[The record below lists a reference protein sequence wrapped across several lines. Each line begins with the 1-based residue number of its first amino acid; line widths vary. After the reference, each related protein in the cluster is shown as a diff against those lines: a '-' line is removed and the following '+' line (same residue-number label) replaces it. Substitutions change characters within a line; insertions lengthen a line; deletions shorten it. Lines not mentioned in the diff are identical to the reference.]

1 MSLGAILEPLV
12 VVSLLA
18 GGALVN
24 RNTSYNLATGASPVW
39 QQTGRRSSS
48 SRRRVDNPASPRD
61 LETGKS
67 PAEGDVLGL
76 GAWTWSSNSSTSSLT
91 DLTDDDQDP
100 TTRLRTLRFF
110 GWKRTVRTPNTEVF
124 RDRLLSRVLR
134 RFPFLVETWYWAL
147 IYWVYQLGRAFT
159 ALTLDDGT
167 VDVARKHALQVI
179 HLEQRLHIFL
189 ELPVQAWF
197 LKHPFIML
205 WTNRIYSFIHI
216 PGTIL
221 FLIILFYLTTTR
233 PTRKLQQAQSEG
245 VSPTRWSA
253 VLGRFGP
260 HIYEKRRRTMAM
272 CNLIAF
278 IVFTFWPCMPPRLL
292 SDPEYNG
299 EHAEESKGYGFV
311 DTVHGADGESSVWTS
326 NRFCNQY
333 AAMPSLHFGYSFLI
347 GLTIATAPVRGRM
360 WKRLA
365 IICTGMIYPAIILA
379 AIVATAN
386 HFILD
391 AVAGALV
398 CVTAWYGNGF
408 LLNLLPVEDYF
419 LWVLRMHKPEKTSLD
434 GKGPQLR
441 I

>member
-147 IYWVYQLGRAFT
+147 IYWVRASSFLTSPSLAMRMLTTKLAGLSARSCIYRPYPRRRDRRCRQKTCSPSHPPRAAPPHISRT
-159 ALTLDDGT
+159 ARASVVPETPVHYAMD
-167 VDVARKHALQVI
+167 
-179 HLEQRLHIFL
+179 EQNLLLHPYPWNDP
-189 ELPVQAWF
+189 LPHHPLLSHHNPAHPQAA
-197 LKHPFIML
+197 
-205 WTNRIYSFIHI
+205 T
-216 PGTIL
+216 GTI
-221 FLIILFYLTTTR
+221 
-233 PTRKLQQAQSEG
+233 
-245 VSPTRWSA
+245 
-253 VLGRFGP
+253 
-260 HIYEKRRRTMAM
+260 
-272 CNLIAF
+272 
-278 IVFTFWPCMPPRLL
+278 
-292 SDPEYNG
+292 
-299 EHAEESKGYGFV
+299 
-311 DTVHGADGESSVWTS
+311 
-326 NRFCNQY
+326 
-333 AAMPSLHFGYSFLI
+333 
-347 GLTIATAPVRGRM
+347 
-360 WKRLA
+360 
-365 IICTGMIYPAIILA
+365 
-379 AIVATAN
+379 
-386 HFILD
+386 
-391 AVAGALV
+391 
-398 CVTAWYGNGF
+398 
-408 LLNLLPVEDYF
+408 
-419 LWVLRMHKPEKTSLD
+419 
-434 GKGPQLR
+434 
-441 I
+441 